1 MGFILPII
9 AALTAAFNVW
19 KQERAIYNK
28 PEMAK
33 NELDKAR
40 QAAVDAINNADAV
53 LANTKATPEQHAEAL
68 RIIRLAHS

>member
-9 AALTAAFNVW
+9 AAITAAFNVW

-28 PEMAK
+28 PDIVK

-40 QAAVDAINNADAV
+40 QAASDALNNADAV
-53 LANTKATPEQHAEAL
+53 AANPNATPAQHAEAL
-68 RIIRLAHS
+68 KAIRLAHS

>member
-19 KQERAIYNK
+19 KQERAIYNN
-28 PEMAK
+28 PAIVK

-40 QAAVDAINNADAV
+40 QAATDAINNADAV
-53 LANTKATPEQHAEAL
+53 LANPQSTPEQHAAAL
-68 RIIRLAHS
+68 KQIRLAHS